1 MQLLLKFKDKKLSK
15 FKNFINFNILLKTLT
30 QINNDRIQQVKEN
43 PQIQDLDLPSFI
55 YNNFLNQ
62 FGIKQI
68 ADQKFLILIFS
79 IRKHQ
84 NKIRIN
90 QFSRFCQLQQEK
102 YNYTTGEYNKYLEA
116 FDYVQNTNIGT
127 IQMGAVNEPEFY
139 VPFARLWKFLDVKKA
154 QFDPKDYVE
163 LQKQLQNLKEND
175 PKNVNPGGM
184 VNFDLFMIKA
194 LEIYTK
200 QINKAKL
207 YVKNAFNA
215 CDLDGNKMCNL

>member
-79 IRKHQ
+79 IRKH
-84 NKIRIN
+84 
-90 QFSRFCQLQQEK
+90 
-102 YNYTTGEYNKYLEA
+102 
-116 FDYVQNTNIGT
+116 
-127 IQMGAVNEPEFY
+127 
-139 VPFARLWKFLDVKKA
+139 
-154 QFDPKDYVE
+154 
-163 LQKQLQNLKEND
+163 
-175 PKNVNPGGM
+175 
-184 VNFDLFMIKA
+184 
-194 LEIYTK
+194 
-200 QINKAKL
+200 
-207 YVKNAFNA
+207 
-215 CDLDGNKMCNL
+215 